1 MPGLNLHYTI
11 DGRKRRRRTPYRAV
25 NVREA
30 DWYNLHLLSNAC
42 RSTMVDTFAKLVQ
55 EGLAA
60 MREGRRITEMPE
72 RLSER
77 LP

>member
-1 MPGLNLHYTI
+1 
-11 DGRKRRRRTPYRAV
+11 
-25 NVREA
+25 
-30 DWYNLHLLSNAC
+30 
-42 RSTMVDTFAKLVQ
+42 MVDTFAKLVQ